1 MICVV
6 GMGPGTSRFITEGAR
21 LKLEKADHIIGHA
34 RHKKDMEPVLGRSV
48 DEYVSLQELKT
59 YLLERADEEVV
70 VLASGDPCVYGIA
83 EYLTKFASQE
93 GLEIEVINGISSI
106 QYLFAKIGLSMNEV
120 YLTSS
125 HGKNPDFD
133 LMASL
138 SKVGMVTDEKIG
150 PFEIAQEMLK
160 RGKNK
165 RMYIGENLAYERERI
180 TVCLADEVECRAY
193 GMNVTIMI
201 EQ

>member
-6 GMGPGTSRFITEGAR
+6 GMGPGTSKFITEEVQI
-21 LKLEKADHIIGHA
+21 KLEKADHVIGHA
-34 RHKKDMEPVLGRSV
+34 RHKKDMEPVLHCRV
-48 DEYVSLQELKT
+48 DEYVTLRELKT

-83 EYLTKFASQE
+83 EYLSRFAAGE
-93 GLEIEVINGISSI
+93 GLEIEVLNGISSI

-125 HGKNPDFD
+125 HGKAPDFD

-138 SKVGMVTDEKIG
+138 SKVAMVTDDKTG
-150 PFEIAQEMLK
+150 PFEIAREMLR

-165 RMYIGENLAYERERI
+165 KMYIGENLAYQTERI
-180 TVCLADEVECRAY
+180 TTCLAEEVENRAY
-193 GMNVTIMI
+193 DMNVTIMI
-201 EQ
+201 EE